1 MATGH
6 MMTNRGKL
14 LHAQGLW
21 DDGTATI
28 IGIGLLKVQGS
39 LADIQTEVD
48 DLNTVN
54 DLIVT
59 AGCTECNFTN
69 YARKNLTRTNWAED
83 DTNNWAQAV
92 ASLLTWTSAGGA
104 TNNTIVGAYFY
115 DKTTDTDDSTRLL
128 LSVDWFA
135 SSVTTNGSDYRY
147 DPSAGLYR
155 IV

>member
-28 IGIGLLKVQGS
+28 IGIGLLKVQGAA
-39 LADIQTEVD
+39 ADTQTEVD

-59 AGCTECNFTN
+59 AGCTECDFTN
-69 YARKNLTRTNWAED
+69 YVRKDLSRTAWAED
-83 DTNNWAQAV
+83 DTNNRAQAV
-92 ASLLTWTSAGGA
+92 AALLTWTSAGGA
-104 TNNTIVGAYFY
+104 SNNTILGAFFY
-115 DKTTDTDDSTRLL
+115 DKTTDTNDTTRQL

-135 SSVTTNGSDYRY
+135 SGVTTNGSDYRY

-155 IV
+155 IA

>member
-1 MATGH
+1 

>member
-21 DDGTATI
+21 DDGAATV
-28 IGIGLLKVQGS
+28 IGIGLLKVQGGG
-39 LADIQTEVD
+39 ADIQTEVD

-59 AGCTECNFTN
+59 AGSTECDFTN

-83 DTNNWAQAV
+83 DSFNWAQAV

-104 TNNTIVGAYFY
+104 TNNTIVGAFFY
-115 DKTTDTDDSTRLL
+115 DKTTDTTDSTRLL

-155 IV
+155 IA